1 MSLRHLKQ
9 IALSKFFFPF
19 VPSQLTYTVPATSP
33 PPSRALTTPASS
45 INLGSLKS
53 ELKTELENYIRL
65 QIDSILPRQGGT
77 NSPIVVYTSAPAL
90 ATADFESFRTNSVVP
105 EIHYHVTNQSNSDAE
120 RNSINLS
127 NITDGGTFT
136 NASISNSTFSG
147 SLVSASSLSF
157 GNATGTSATTTN
169 FFSTTASSTNLF
181 ATTGNIG
188 TLTVGSCTGC
198 GNSGAD
204 FPFTVTGYGV
214 STSTT
219 LGFLQGFLSTASST
233 IDSNLRIT
241 GNLLV
246 NGNSTTTNATT
257 TNLFSTTASSTNLYS
272 TNLFGN
278 TANLTESGN
287 LFYTDTRVN
296 SYIHASTTIPK
307 TYTANT
313 FTGAQILDNI
323 TRSTSTNA
331 TTTNLFSTTASSTNL
346 FTQLFTLNG
355 FTLSST
361 ANGTI
366 GGTNTGDV
374 TLAGT
379 PDYLTISGQTIT
391 RNKLD
396 ISDDTNATGGLGLTL
411 TANDFACDTA
421 NSTTFGCLAS
431 ADWTT
436 FNNKLS
442 SYDAFTHPAYGG
454 SATTSLLTLSGGFL
468 NTAASST
475 IVGNLLITG
484 NSTTTNATTT
494 NFFST
499 TASSTNLYSTNLF
512 GNTANL
518 TESGNLF
525 YTDVRVN
532 SYIHASTTIPK
543 TYTANTFTGAQILDN
558 ITRSTSTNATT
569 TNLFSTTA
577 SSTNLF
583 TQLFTLNGFTLS
595 STANGTI
602 GGTNTGDVTLAGTP
616 DYLTISGQIIT
627 RNKLDISDDTN
638 ATGGLGLTL
647 TANDFACDTASASVF
662 GCLAS
667 ADWTTFNNKLGSYD
681 AWTHPAYGGSA
692 TTSLLTLSGGFLNTA
707 ASSTIVGNLLI
718 TGNSTTTNATT
729 TNFFSTTA
737 SSTNLYSTNLFG
749 NTANLTESGNLFYT
763 DTRVNS
769 YIHASTTIPKTYT
782 ANTFTGAQILDSI
795 TRSTTTNATTTNLF
809 STTASSTNLFT
820 QLFTLNGY
828 TLSSTANGTIGGTNT
843 GDVTLAGTPDYLT
856 ISGQTI
862 TRNKLDISDDTNAT
876 GGLGLTLTA
885 NDFACDTANSTTFGC
900 LASADWTTFNNKLGA
915 YDAWTHPAYGGSATT
930 SLLTLSGGFLNTA
943 ASSTIVGN
951 LLITGNSTTTNATT
965 TNFFT
970 TTASTTNFFGAGLT
984 TCQSNNVLTY
994 DGAGKFGCEADDSGS
1009 GSGSDPF
1016 THPSFGFSATT
1027 SQMLFGTSTAS
1038 NYQLTVSSSTAPQLS
1053 LSSGAGFGQWTFRNA
1068 GGNLYFATTTVAGTA
1083 TTSTSALTIIGS
1095 SGNVGIASSTPWGL
1109 FSINP
1114 DRLGSGV
1121 PAFVVGSSTA
1131 TLFSITS
1138 GGSPGGVFNYGTNA
1152 TSTIPN
1158 NKLYAWTI
1166 ATSTTATPIFR
1177 IDTTSSGAGSVSA
1190 TTSIRGGFVLDD
1202 GAFNYDSFAGVT
1214 SVDSLSTGPMA
1225 FDDNAGILSWMDMP
1239 VSTTTAGI
1247 VMSYSAQIGGTS
1259 ILTVYSESKGTGGG
1273 IKNGRIGIGTTS
1285 PYALLSLAT
1294 TTNQLIDLF
1303 AISTSTSGIVFKV
1316 DSYGRTYGDGAYA
1329 SPAAD
1334 YAEYFYTKSAA
1345 LKSGEV
1351 VCVDILENNAVKR
1364 CERGADNNV
1373 MGIVST
1379 KPAVIGNYIK
1389 AAEADPSHYAII
1401 GMLGQVDAFVSAEN
1415 GPINVGDS
1423 LTSASSTPG
1432 YAMRAL
1438 GGDSTVAVALEPFN
1452 GTGTSTSLSTSKIKV
1467 LISRRNKS
1475 LEVEEVESLV
1485 IERVAN
1491 MKIEDKVGQMIKQ
1504 SVDNLNLD
1512 PKITAIARDEVEQAI
1527 AKLNESFD
1535 SLKIQ
1540 TLAST
1545 TLSLGV
1551 RLDDIESVFA
1561 PATSTAT
1568 STTNSFADNFFKNL
1582 FNRLTAW
1589 LASAANGIGDFFAN
1603 RVRTKELCV
1612 SDDSG
1617 AETCLSKAQLD
1628 QLLGNVVSSDAEES
1642 VVPAPSELIELIES
1656 ENSSESERPED
1667 SSEPER
1673 PVIEEPVVPDDSVGL
1688 PAGEAGTPTDNVEA
1702 EPAPE
1707 PTPESVSTP

>member
-1 MSLRHLKQ
+1 MLMALSIFLEGKEYISASRASKKIGYASDYIGQLCRAKKIPGRLIGRTWYVDFALLTEHKKNRQLGKVKKLVVKKLVESASIEKPILTLTPNAEFPKKLFFTYENDNRPWLPKLSKKGRYIEPIWTSALVGRAAAFSMALLLVISVTFFTLEKTNPRVAIETRSKLEHIYNIPKEFLIESAQIYANATLKFADEVSTQLAAVSVSDSLGSSTMLTINNLFEAMRMSLRHLKQ

-355 FTLSST
+355 F
-361 ANGTI
+361 
-366 GGTNTGDV
+366 
-374 TLAGT
+374 
-379 PDYLTISGQTIT
+379 
-391 RNKLD
+391 
-396 ISDDTNATGGLGLTL
+396 
-411 TANDFACDTA
+411 
-421 NSTTFGCLAS
+421 
-431 ADWTT
+431 
-436 FNNKLS
+436 
-442 SYDAFTHPAYGG
+442 
-454 SATTSLLTLSGGFL
+454 
-468 NTAASST
+468 
-475 IVGNLLITG
+475 
-484 NSTTTNATTT
+484 
-494 NFFST
+494 
-499 TASSTNLYSTNLF
+499 
-512 GNTANL
+512 
-518 TESGNLF
+518 
-525 YTDVRVN
+525 
-532 SYIHASTTIPK
+532 
-543 TYTANTFTGAQILDN
+543 
-558 ITRSTSTNATT
+558 
-569 TNLFSTTA
+569 
-577 SSTNLF
+577 
-583 TQLFTLNGFTLS
+583 
-595 STANGTI
+595 
-602 GGTNTGDVTLAGTP
+602 
-616 DYLTISGQIIT
+616 
-627 RNKLDISDDTN
+627 
-638 ATGGLGLTL
+638 
-647 TANDFACDTASASVF
+647 
-662 GCLAS
+662 
-667 ADWTTFNNKLGSYD
+667 
-681 AWTHPAYGGSA
+681 
-692 TTSLLTLSGGFLNTA
+692 
-707 ASSTIVGNLLI
+707 
-718 TGNSTTTNATT
+718 
-729 TNFFSTTA
+729 
-737 SSTNLYSTNLFG
+737 
-749 NTANLTESGNLFYT
+749 
-763 DTRVNS
+763 
-769 YIHASTTIPKTYT
+769 
-782 ANTFTGAQILDSI
+782 
-795 TRSTTTNATTTNLF
+795 
-809 STTASSTNLFT
+809 
-820 QLFTLNGY
+820 

>member
-1 MSLRHLKQ
+1 MLMALSIFLEGKEYISASRASKKIGYASDYIGQLCRAKKIPGRLIGRTWYVDFALLTEHKKNRQLGKVKKLVVKKLVESASIEKPILTLTPNAEFPKKLFFTYENDNRPWLPKLSKKGRYIEPIWTSALVGRAAAFSMALLLVISVTFFTLEKTNPRVAIETRSKLEHIYNIPKEFLIESAQIYANATLKFADEVSTQLAAVSVSDSLGSSTMLTINNLFEAMRMSLRHLKQ

-499 TASSTNLYSTNLF
+499 TASSTNLYTTNLF

-525 YTDVRVN
+525 YTDTRVN

-583 TQLFTLNGFTLS
+583 TQLFTLNGF
-595 STANGTI
+595 
-602 GGTNTGDVTLAGTP
+602 
-616 DYLTISGQIIT
+616 
-627 RNKLDISDDTN
+627 
-638 ATGGLGLTL
+638 
-647 TANDFACDTASASVF
+647 
-662 GCLAS
+662 
-667 ADWTTFNNKLGSYD
+667 
-681 AWTHPAYGGSA
+681 
-692 TTSLLTLSGGFLNTA
+692 
-707 ASSTIVGNLLI
+707 
-718 TGNSTTTNATT
+718 
-729 TNFFSTTA
+729 
-737 SSTNLYSTNLFG
+737 
-749 NTANLTESGNLFYT
+749 
-763 DTRVNS
+763 
-769 YIHASTTIPKTYT
+769 
-782 ANTFTGAQILDSI
+782 
-795 TRSTTTNATTTNLF
+795 
-809 STTASSTNLFT
+809 
-820 QLFTLNGY
+820 